1 MESSDSNNAGGGPG
15 RLADRAWL
23 RAMDAYTA
31 GAYAR
36 AEEEFRAAV
45 RLDPG
50 MADAWLGLH
59 ALRCDTSGALLAMH
73 RHRKRF
79 GEQRSRHRRPLSS
92 WYWLGWWVQ
101 PVLEDARDL
110 ALAHASHWLDGRHLT
125 ELDTALAQCPP
136 PGEDPSVR
144 FLHACRSYLLKDW
157 EQLIRDTDR
166 LLDDPLLGIE
176 AGLFGGMARV
186 RLDMCAQ
193 AQGPLAASLAR
204 CRSEQ
209 PQRKELR
216 YWLARA
222 YEGAGRSAAALPL
235 YRAVHRADPAFM
247 DTAARLTAISAE
259 DGLVD
264 ALLEGVVGSG
274 PAAGGGTGAGREAG
288 PVTGFGTDEA
298 YDPAEELGA
307 ADGFGAAAG
316 YGVDYETQ
324 EDLPVG
330 YTAEPGAG
338 RPVEP
343 GAGFT
348 ADYPGEPPA
357 EFPAEFPA
365 GFRGDV
371 AGGLPAGFTM
381 DEGFGPPEG
390 VEEAP
395 GAGQGAGEAV
405 GPQATAG
412 PVPGGPRPGAEGGA
426 GPEPR
431 SGSTV
436 FEGPG
441 TFQGP
446 SGFDGP
452 GGFPGGFEGPGGVE
466 GPAPQGT
473 GARTGSGSAAPGE
486 SGPAATLFLPGR
498 AVGSQA
504 VPAHRA
510 SPDRSGSR
518 QELDAA
524 LDALERMVGLDPVK
538 RQVRALSAQLRM
550 SRLRAGEGLPVQPPK
565 RHFVFSGPSGTGKTT
580 VARIL
585 GRVFHSLGLLSGNHL
600 VEAQRA
606 DLVGE
611 FLGQTAVKANE
622 LIDSALDGVLFIDE
636 AYSLSNSGYSKGD
649 AYGDEA
655 LQVLL
660 KRAEDNRDRLVVILA
675 GYPEGMNR
683 LLSTNPG
690 LNSRF
695 TTRVDFPSYRPAELT
710 AIGAALAGRDGD
722 GWDEDATE
730 ELSSI
735 CGHVV
740 REGWIDDLGNGRFIR
755 TLYEKSCAY
764 RDLRLSLTGGQ
775 PSRED
780 LATLRLPDLVQAY
793 GELIDGRGGGAEA

>member
-1 MESSDSNNAGGGPG
+1 
-15 RLADRAWL
+15 
-23 RAMDAYTA
+23 MDAYTA
-31 GAYAR
+31 GAYTR

-59 ALRCDTSGALLAMH
+59 ALRSDTSAALLAMY
-73 RHRKRF
+73 RHQKRF
-79 GEQRSRHRRPLSS
+79 GEQRRLHRRPLSS

-110 ALAHASHWLDGRHLT
+110 ALAHASHWLDGRHLA
-125 ELDTALAQCPP
+125 ELDRALEQCPAP
-136 PGEDPSVR
+136 SEDPSAR
-144 FLHACRSYLLKDW
+144 FLYACRSYLLKDW

-176 AGLFGGMARV
+176 AGLFAGMARV

-193 AQGPLAASLAR
+193 AQAPLAASLAR

-247 DTAARLTAISAE
+247 DTAARLAAIAAE
-259 DGLVD
+259 DALADGLTDGLDGLVD
-264 ALLEGVVGSG
+264 GLSAGGRPGTADAAPGGPGLDPGYPDETGFAGMPGYGGEFGDAGGPSGATVSGDGVSTAGVPGGGPLSG
-274 PAAGGGTGAGREAG
+274 PLGG
-288 PVTGFGTDEA
+288 P
-298 YDPAEELGA
+298 L
-307 ADGFGAAAG
+307 
-316 YGVDYETQ
+316 
-324 EDLPVG
+324 
-330 YTAEPGAG
+330 
-338 RPVEP
+338 
-343 GAGFT
+343 
-348 ADYPGEPPA
+348 
-357 EFPAEFPA
+357 
-365 GFRGDV
+365 
-371 AGGLPAGFTM
+371 GGLPSGGGPSVDAGLV
-381 DEGFGPPEG
+381 DAGLPDGPPADG
-390 VEEAP
+390 ALTGGALLDGAMAGGASPDGAP
-395 GAGQGAGEAV
+395 ADGAPQAAGERSGQGAPT
-405 GPQATAG
+405 GPALPPSLPALGRVQPRTA
-412 PVPGGPRPGAEGGA
+412 AA
-426 GPEPR
+426 PEPR
-431 SGSTV
+431 T
-436 FEGPG
+436 
-441 TFQGP
+441 
-446 SGFDGP
+446 
-452 GGFPGGFEGPGGVE
+452 GGDE
-466 GPAPQGT
+466 
-473 GARTGSGSAAPGE
+473 R
-486 SGPAATLFLPGR
+486 
-498 AVGSQA
+498 
-504 VPAHRA
+504 
-510 SPDRSGSR
+510 
-518 QELDAA
+518 ELDAA
-524 LDALERMVGLDPVK
+524 LAELSLMVGLEPVK

-550 SRLRAGEGLPVQPPK
+550 SRLRAEEGLPVQPPK

-585 GRVFHSLGLLSGNHL
+585 GRVFHALGLLSGDHL

-636 AYSLSNSGYSKGD
+636 AYSLSNSGYTKGD

-683 LLSTNPG
+683 LLATNPG

-695 TTRVDFPSYRPAELT
+695 TTRVDFPSYRPGELT

-722 GWDEDATE
+722 GWDEDAAE
-730 ELSSI
+730 ELASI
-735 CGHVV
+735 CVHVV
-740 REGWIDDLGNGRFIR
+740 REGWIDELGNGRFIR

-764 RDLRLSLTGGQ
+764 RDLRLSLLREPPG
-775 PSRED
+775 RED

-793 GELIDGRGGGAEA
+793 GELIDGRH